1 MIFMGTDK
9 DSSKS
14 KIEEKILRTVKQSIV
29 THRMLAAGDS
39 VLVAVSGGPDSVAL
53 AHVLHTLAAEYPL
66 RLAIVHLNHCLRQ
79 KDSDRDAEFAA
90 EIARQLDLPFYIE
103 KKDVRQLQQSAHL
116 SLEEAARKVRY
127 RFFEEISARYG
138 FNKIATGHHS
148 NDNAELVLMNLL
160 RGSGPLGLSGI
171 APVRN
176 GKIVRPLIHLK
187 RSEVVD
193 YIADKNLPFVID
205 ASNADLSF
213 RRNRIR
219 HHLIPE
225 LEKSY
230 NPAIIDTLN
239 RLGTIMRAEDQWIEN
254 ILSIDFNNC
263 ISVKGPDSV
272 SIDLDRFEGL
282 AAAARR
288 RILRR
293 AILAV
298 KKDLRRITLAHI
310 DAALTLID
318 KNPRIG
324 CLSLPDGI
332 RVILRSADLTIN
344 NSQSDVSISSDES
357 NGPAVIDYL
366 YTITPPG
373 VLSIREAGATIKFT
387 EIGADNLP
395 DFDTVGKNLAFLDMD
410 SLQFP
415 LVVRNSR
422 PGDRFSP
429 LGVNGTQKVKKY
441 FIDNKIAGPWRRLC
455 PLLLSAGKIIW
466 IAGHRIDNCVKIVS
480 ATRRI
485 LKAELLL
492 A

>member
-1 MIFMGTDK
+1 MKIDK
-9 DSSKS
+9 DISKS
-14 KIEEKILRTVKQSIV
+14 KIEKKILRAVKQSIV

-39 VLVAVSGGPDSVAL
+39 ILIAVSGGPDSVAL

-66 RLAIVHLNHCLRQ
+66 RLAIVHLNHGLRQ
-79 KDSDRDAEFAA
+79 KDSDRDAEFTA
-90 EIARQLDLPFYIE
+90 EFARQLDLPFYME
-103 KKDVRQLQQSAHL
+103 KKNVRQFQQSAHL
-116 SLEEAARKVRY
+116 SLEEAGRRVRY
-127 RFFEEISARYG
+127 RFFEETCTRYG
-138 FNKIATGHHS
+138 FNKIATGHHG

-171 APVRN
+171 APVRD

-187 RSEVVD
+187 RSEILEYV
-193 YIADKNLPFVID
+193 ADKDLPFVVD
-205 ASNADLSF
+205 ASNTDLSF

-219 HHLIPE
+219 HQLIPE

-239 RLGTIMRAEDQWIEN
+239 RLGTIMRAENQWFEN
-254 ILSIDFNNC
+254 ILSIDISNC
-263 ISVKGPDSV
+263 ISVKGPDTA

-282 AAAARR
+282 TEAARR

-293 AILAV
+293 AILTV
-298 KKDLRRITLAHI
+298 KKDLHRITLGHI
-310 DAALTLID
+310 DSVLNLID
-318 KNPRIG
+318 KNPRMG

-332 RVILRSADLTIN
+332 RIILRSADLTIN
-344 NSQSDVSISSDES
+344 NSQSDAPVSSDES
-357 NGPAVIDYL
+357 NAPVVTEYL

-373 VLSIREAGATIKFT
+373 TLFIREAGATIKFA
-387 EIGADNLP
+387 EIEADNLP
-395 DFDTVGKNLAFLDMD
+395 DFDTIGKNLAFLDID

-415 LVVRNSR
+415 LVVRNIR

-441 FIDNKIAGPWRRLC
+441 FIDNKIARPWRRLC

-466 IAGHRIDNCVKIVS
+466 IAGHRIDNCAKIGS